1 MCEGVLHDP
10 AFFKFLLGIDQ
21 EYAAAVRAL
30 GCPCCGGPLHV
41 GDFKRKPRGPL
52 RNPLVSTI
60 RFSFACG
67 HCRLRCMPA
76 SVRFLGR
83 RVYWGAWVLLATAL
97 CSGLS
102 LRRGQ
107 KLTQQLNVPVLTLL
121 RWRHWWLSEFTGTVV
136 WWELRGKLLPPLAA
150 TELPAGFLQRVVA
163 VDVPT
168 AMAMILRWLAPL
180 STVTEGRLRR
190 HNLTQKMALAR
201 AVSAD

>member
-10 AFFKFLLGIDQ
+10 AFFKFLLCIDQ
-21 EYAAAVRAL
+21 EHAAAVRAL

-52 RNPLVSTI
+52 RDPLVSTI

-83 RVYWGAWVLLATAL
+83 RVYWGAVVLLATAL

-102 LRRGQ
+102 LRRGRQ
-107 KLTQQLNVPVLTLL
+107 LTQQLSVPVLTLL
-121 RWRHWWLSEFTGTVV
+121 RWRQWWLSEFTSTAV
-136 WWELRGKLLPPLAA
+136 WQELRGKLLPPLAA
-150 TELPAGFLQRVVA
+150 AELPAGLLQHVVA
-163 VDVPT
+163 VDTPT

-180 STVTEGRLRR
+180 STVTEGRSMR
-190 HNLTQKMALAR
+190 HALAQKMALAR
-201 AVSAD
+201 VVIAV

>member
-1 MCEGVLHDP
+1 MCQAVLQDP
-10 AFFKFLLGIDQ
+10 AFFKFLLCIDQ
-21 EYAAAVRAL
+21 GRAAAVRAL

-52 RNPLVSTI
+52 RDPRVSTI

-83 RVYWGAWVLLATAL
+83 RVYWGAVVLLATAL
-97 CSGLS
+97 CSGLN
-102 LRRGQ
+102 LRRGRQ
-107 KLTQQLNVPVLTLL
+107 LTQQLSVPVLTLL
-121 RWRHWWLSEFTGTVV
+121 RWRQWWLSEFTRTAV
-136 WWELRGKLLPPLAA
+136 WQELRGKLLPPLAA

-180 STVTEGRLRR
+180 STVTEGRSMR
-190 HNLTQKMALAR
+190 HQLTQKMALAG
-201 AVSAD
+201 AVIAD